1 MGSYR
6 PRHGTDSLILVE
18 IEIKEMIRNIII
30 DFGGVLVRL
39 DKSASI
45 QAYCELG
52 MDAVAALINDYHS
65 DGIFRQLEH
74 GEIDIRQF
82 CDEARRLTG
91 INASDEAIEDA
102 WLRLLVGVPHER
114 LEKILELRKK
124 YRVFL
129 LSNTNAFHWDY
140 SVKEYFKD
148 TDIYFEKMYL
158 SYKLGL
164 TKPDRRMFEY
174 LLADAGINPH
184 ESLLLDDSAD
194 NCKAAEELGIH
205 TLLIGKDEDW
215 TKFDI

>member
-1 MGSYR
+1 
-6 PRHGTDSLILVE
+6 
-18 IEIKEMIRNIII
+18 MIRNIII

-45 QAYCELG
+45 QAYRDLG
-52 MDAVAALINDYHS
+52 MDAVAAYINDYRS

-74 GEIDIRQF
+74 GEIDMKEF
-82 CDEARRLTG
+82 CNEARRLTG
-91 INASDEAIEDA
+91 VNANDEAIEDA

-148 TDIYFEKMYL
+148 SDRYFEKMYL

-164 TKPDRRMFEY
+164 TKPDRRIVEY
-174 LLADAGINPH
+174 MLSDAGINPD

>member
-1 MGSYR
+1 
-6 PRHGTDSLILVE
+6 
-18 IEIKEMIRNIII
+18 MIRNIII

-45 QAYCELG
+45 QAYRDLG
-52 MDAVAALINDYHS
+52 MDAVAAYINDYRS

-74 GEIDIRQF
+74 GEIDMKEF
-82 CDEARRLTG
+82 CNEARRLTG
-91 INASDEAIEDA
+91 VNASDEAIEDA

-148 TDIYFEKMYL
+148 TDRYFEKMYL

-164 TKPDRRMFEY
+164 TKPDRRIFEY
-174 LLADAGINPH
+174 MLTDAGINPD

>member
-1 MGSYR
+1 
-6 PRHGTDSLILVE
+6 
-18 IEIKEMIRNIII
+18 MIRNIII

-45 QAYCELG
+45 QAYRDLG
-52 MDAVAALINDYHS
+52 MDAVAAYINDYRS

-74 GEIDIRQF
+74 GEIDMKEF
-82 CDEARRLTG
+82 CNEARRLTG
-91 INASDEAIEDA
+91 VNASDEAIEDA
-102 WLRLLVGVPHER
+102 WQRLLVGVPHER

-148 TDIYFEKMYL
+148 TDRYFEKMYL

-164 TKPDRRMFEY
+164 TKPDRRIFEY
-174 LLADAGINPH
+174 MLSDAGIDPD

>member
-1 MGSYR
+1 
-6 PRHGTDSLILVE
+6 
-18 IEIKEMIRNIII
+18 MIRNIII
-30 DFGGVLVRL
+30 DFGGVLVCL

-45 QAYCELG
+45 QAYRDLG
-52 MDAVAALINDYHS
+52 MDAVAAYINDYRS

-74 GEIDIRQF
+74 GEIDMKEF
-82 CDEARRLTG
+82 CNEARRLTG
-91 INASDEAIEDA
+91 VNASDEAIEDA

-148 TDIYFEKMYL
+148 TDRYFEKMYL

-164 TKPDRRMFEY
+164 TKPDRRIFEY
-174 LLADAGINPH
+174 MLSDAGINPD

>member
-1 MGSYR
+1 
-6 PRHGTDSLILVE
+6 
-18 IEIKEMIRNIII
+18 MIRNIII

-45 QAYCELG
+45 QAYRDLG
-52 MDAVAALINDYHS
+52 MDAVAAYINDYRS

-74 GEIDIRQF
+74 GEIDMKEF
-82 CDEARRLTG
+82 CNEARRLTSV
-91 INASDEAIEDA
+91 NASDEAIEDA

-148 TDIYFEKMYL
+148 TDRYFEKMYL

-164 TKPDRRMFEY
+164 TKPDRRIFEY
-174 LLADAGINPH
+174 MLSDAGINPD